1 MTDKLNFIG
10 QSSVVMGKEPRL
22 SLLESVWLCL
32 FTSAQPNVSGLHD
45 FDYPSLLEAGVG
57 LDALP
62 ELTTSK
68 RLPLPPEL
76 TEQFDRIL
84 PHLG

>member
-1 MTDKLNFIG
+1 M
-10 QSSVVMGKEPRL
+10 
-22 SLLESVWLCL
+22 
-32 FTSAQPNVSGLHD
+32 SGLHD

-84 PHLG
+84 PLLG